1 MHPKL
6 LVKLSNTIG
15 LVSIILLMYWIFAFI
30 SIEVFGFRIFREN
43 MTETFYLSIVGILA
57 LLAGALMINVMFNLT
72 RIAEKHNGDGPERDS
87 PQVKKLIWG
96 FALSF
101 PLLFS
106 LLYLGDFLSSRKK
119 ENMLVKTAAT
129 LIQEHPKE
137 IGQLLKYSFDEAWL
151 KEMDEVMTLLAKKD
165 EHFPEIH
172 LVVKD
177 TINASSFYLQFEDY
191 YYTPN
196 DTTPPIKK
204 HYIFKTNQAERDYL
218 DKVFSEG
225 YSKNRFS
232 AHDGNYELFFPFR
245 RDGKVFVFYFADY
258 HTYGKFGS

>member
-15 LVSIILLMYWIFAFI
+15 LVSIILLMYWIFTFI
-30 SIEVFGFRIFREN
+30 SIEVFGFKIFREN

-72 RIAEKHNGDGPERDS
+72 IIAEKHNNDASDHNS

-96 FALSF
+96 FVLSF
-101 PLLFS
+101 PLLFF

-119 ENMLVKTAAT
+119 ENMLVKTATA
-129 LIQEHPKE
+129 LLQEHPKE
-137 IGQLLKYSFDEAWL
+137 IEQLLNYSFGEAWL

-165 EHFPEIH
+165 ENFPEIH

-177 TINASSFYLQFEDY
+177 TINASSFYLHFEDY
-191 YYTPN
+191 YYHPD

-204 HYIFKTNQAERDYL
+204 YYILKTNQAERNYL
-218 DKVFSEG
+218 DKVFTEG
-225 YSKNRFS
+225 DSKNRFS
-232 AHDGNYELFFPFR
+232 AHNGNYELFFPIR
-245 RDGKVFVFYFADY
+245 RNGKVFVFYFADY
-258 HTYGKFGS
+258 HNYGKFGS